1 MTKNLRLVLTYEYQ
15 ENLDDHEG
23 FSSFEQWIEEQSS
36 SENIRDFLSY
46 IIQNPNNYKVSIT
59 QVD

>member
-23 FSSFEQWIEEQSS
+23 LSSFEQLIQEQSS

-46 IIQNPNNYKVSIT
+46 IIQNPSNYKFSIT